1 MRPHSNKGMVGERE
15 RRGEGGGWL
24 GLCIPYPI
32 NDWPEY
38 PVSC

>member
-15 RRGEGGGWL
+15 RGGGGGWP

>member
-1 MRPHSNKGMVGERE
+1 MRPHSNKGMVGERK
-15 RRGEGGGWL
+15 GGGGGWS

>member
-1 MRPHSNKGMVGERE
+1 MRPHSNKGMVGER
-15 RRGEGGGWL
+15 GGGGL
-24 GLCIPYPI
+24 SGLCIPYPI